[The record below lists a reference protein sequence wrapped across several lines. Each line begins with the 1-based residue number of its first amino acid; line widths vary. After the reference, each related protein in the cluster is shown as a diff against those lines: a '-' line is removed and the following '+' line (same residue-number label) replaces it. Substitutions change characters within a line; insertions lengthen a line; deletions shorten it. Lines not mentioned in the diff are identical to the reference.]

1 MRGLILVALVALP
14 ARAAEWTRVFSPQ
27 IEVLTDSGERT
38 GRQVLARFDQIRRIF
53 RQANAPG
60 SPLALRVFVFA
71 SEKDFRSY
79 RDGAA
84 TEGFYQSAPERD
96 YVALYAGSG
105 VGRAIVHEY
114 VHLILSH
121 SSSPLPK
128 WFEEGTAEFYSTIEI
143 ERDRMSIGPP
153 IESHLTALASERWFT
168 AKELAGV
175 THASPR
181 YDDRSL
187 VGMFYAQSWAL
198 VHMLNLSPAYRG
210 GMPEFA
216 LLLSEGRAPEQ
227 AFAQSFGKSMEG
239 ALADLA
245 GYVRTMRPATVA
257 APPEEAAPQPGVQ
270 RLTPIEAILARADLA
285 LQVRRNTLARTL
297 FEQAVRE
304 RPDSAAAAAG
314 IGSLALAEGRK
325 EDGRRSLERAIA
337 LGDRDAGTYFEVAML
352 ERETGAPWA
361 RVDAL
366 LKRTV
371 ALNPNFAEA
380 HFLLGARATDDGDYA
395 TAIGHL
401 REALRVLPRQ
411 SYFWHALGYAQAKL
425 GMRQEAA
432 ESARRALASSVTEE
446 HERMAQTLLRQL
458 AEPLPAPVESRP
470 AVSTSASWQRPKGD
484 SRIEGVLTQVDCL
497 ASSAQLHIAAGTIIV
512 LKVRNPGEVEL
523 VNAPE
528 ASYQFSC
535 GPQNLRV
542 AVEYRAE
549 SKEVTRIEFLR

>member
-1 MRGLILVALVALP
+1 MLRVAILVGLLSSP
-14 ARAAEWTRVFSPQ
+14 AGAEWTRVSSPE
-27 IEVLTDSGERT
+27 IEVLTDAGERT
-38 GRQVLARFDQIRRIF
+38 GRQVLGRFDQIRRIF
-53 RQANAPG
+53 RQANAPD

-79 RDGAA
+79 REGAA

-96 YVALYAGSG
+96 YIALHAGSA
-105 VGRAIVHEY
+105 VGRAVVHEY
-114 VHLILSH
+114 VHLVLNH

-128 WFEEGTAEFYSTIEI
+128 WFEEGTAEFYSTIEV
-143 ERDRMSIGPP
+143 ERDRLLLGQP
-153 IESHLTALASERWFT
+153 IESHLTALARERWLT

-175 THASPR
+175 THASTF
-181 YDDRSL
+181 YDERSL
-187 VGMFYAQSWAL
+187 AGMFYAQSWAL

-216 LLLSEGRAPEQ
+216 LLLSQGRAPQ
-227 AFAQSFGKSMEG
+227 GAFAQSFGKPIEG

-245 GYVRTMRPATVA
+245 GYVHMMRPTTVA
-257 APPEEAAPQPGVQ
+257 APPEETAPQPGIQ
-270 RLTPIEAILARADLA
+270 RLTQLEALLARADLA
-285 LQVRRNTLARTL
+285 LQVRRNALARTL
-297 FEQAVRE
+297 FEQAARE

-314 IGSLALAEGRK
+314 LGSLALAEGRK
-325 EDGRRSLERAIA
+325 EDARQSLELAIA
-337 LGDRDAGTYFEVAML
+337 LGDRDAGTYFELAML
-352 ERETGAPWA
+352 ERETGAPGA

-380 HFLLGARATDDGDYA
+380 HFLLGTRATDDGDYA

-432 ESARRALASSVTEE
+432 ESARRALASAATEE
-446 HERMAQTLLRQL
+446 HERMAEALLRQSG
-458 AEPLPAPVESRP
+458 EPAAAPVESRP
-470 AVSTSASWQRPKGD
+470 AVSTPASWKRLKGD
-484 SRIEGVLTQVDCL
+484 SRVEGVLTQVDCL

-512 LKVRNPGEVEL
+512 LEVRNPGEVEL

-528 ASYQFSC
+528 TSYQFSC
-535 GPQNLRV
+535 GPQELRM
-542 AVEYRAE
+542 AVEYQAATAE
-549 SKEVTRIEFLR
+549 ITRIEFLR